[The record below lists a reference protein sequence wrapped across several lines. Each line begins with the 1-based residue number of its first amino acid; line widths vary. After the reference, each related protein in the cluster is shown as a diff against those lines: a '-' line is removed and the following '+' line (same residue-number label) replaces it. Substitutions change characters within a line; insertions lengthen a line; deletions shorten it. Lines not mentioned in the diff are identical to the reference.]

1 MTWHSYFIEAMPFT
15 ALAVPMLFVAAWSK
29 WPADTDTQAN
39 RQPRLTI
46 VRYAG
51 DWGGQ
56 KDGLGHK
63 HQSAHSRRS
72 QKRSRLPIVNPSALC
87 HGFTMD

>member
-1 MTWHSYFIEAMPFT
+1 
-15 ALAVPMLFVAAWSK
+15 MLFVAARSK
-29 WPADTDTQAN
+29 WPADTDAQAN

-56 KDGLGHK
+56 KDGPGHK
-63 HQSAHSRRS
+63 HQSAHSRS
-72 QKRSRLPIVNPSALC
+72 SLKEKSASHCESVGLG
-87 HGFTMD
+87 HGFTMDKEAEEVKDGLAP